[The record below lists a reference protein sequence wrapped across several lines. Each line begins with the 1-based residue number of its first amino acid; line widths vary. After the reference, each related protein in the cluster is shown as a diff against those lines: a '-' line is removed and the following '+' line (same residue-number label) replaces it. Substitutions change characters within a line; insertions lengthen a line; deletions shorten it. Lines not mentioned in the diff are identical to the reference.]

1 MKDMRKAM
9 MGLIVATGLGLS
21 SAMVYAQA
29 VITPYSPNEAG
40 PAPTQQEEATL
51 ENGVSEGTSAEACVT
66 PYSPNECG
74 PAEARTGGTVA
85 PELGGTLG
93 SSSLG
98 RLPETPGPHP
108 EDQVGEP
115 E

>member
-1 MKDMRKAM
+1 MKATRKTM
-9 MGLIVATGLGLS
+9 LGLIVATGLGLS

-29 VITPYSPNEAG
+29 VITPYSPNESG
-40 PAPTQQEEATL
+40 PALSASEEAAL
-51 ENGVSEGTSAEACVT
+51 ENSGGAGTSEACVT

-93 SSSLG
+93 SDSTG
-98 RLPETPGPHP
+98 QLPETPGPAVDTEIGQP
-108 EDQVGEP
+108 E
-115 E
+115 